1 MKRLGHIA
9 LMTRNRPALRDFY
22 VQFIGMRVI
31 YDNEHSTMVRL
42 TESEFDCGLVFI
54 DATEERPGPLS
65 QYNHL
70 GFNVA
75 DREEMAA
82 YIERARAMDIPVQ
95 GPIEDPYIGYYAF
108 FRDPDGN
115 GVELTTPEGQNRF

>member
-9 LMTRNRPALRDFY
+9 LRTRNRAALRDFY
-22 VQFIGMRVI
+22 VQFVGMRVI

-42 TESEFDCGLVFI
+42 TESEFDCGLVFM
-54 DATEERPGPLS
+54 DAPEVAAGPLVH
-65 QYNHL
+65 YNHL

-75 DREEMAA
+75 DRAEMAA
-82 YIERARAMDIPVQ
+82 FVAKAKAMGVPCE
-95 GPIEDPYIGYYAF
+95 GPFDDPYIGYYAF

-115 GVELTTPEGQNRF
+115 GVELTTPEGVNRF

>member
-9 LMTRNRPALRDFY
+9 LMTPDKAALRDFY
-22 VQFIGMRVI
+22 VQLLGMRVI

-42 TESEFDCGLVFI
+42 TDSEFDCGLVFI
-54 DATEERPGPLS
+54 EDGELSAGPLAR
-65 QYNHL
+65 YNHL

-75 DREEMAA
+75 DRAEMAA
-82 YIERARAMDIPVQ
+82 YLARAEAMGVPYQ

-108 FRDPDGN
+108 MHDPDGN
-115 GVELTTPEGQNRF
+115 GVELSTPEGVNRF

>member
-9 LMTRNRPALRDFY
+9 LMTPNKSALRDFY
-22 VQFIGMRVI
+22 VQLLGMRVV

-42 TESEFDCGLVFI
+42 TDSEYDCGLVFI
-54 DATEERPGPLS
+54 EDGALTAGPLGR
-65 QYNHL
+65 YNHL

-75 DREEMAA
+75 DRAEMAR
-82 YIERARAMDIPVQ
+82 YLARAEAMGIPYQ

-108 FRDPDGN
+108 MHDPDGN
-115 GVELTTPEGQNRF
+115 GVELSTPEGVNRF

>member
-1 MKRLGHIA
+1 
-9 LMTRNRPALRDFY
+9 
-22 VQFIGMRVI
+22 MRII

-42 TESEFDCGLVFI
+42 TDSEYDCGLVFMEAT
-54 DATEERPGPLS
+54 DARPGPLE

-75 DREEMAA
+75 DRAELAV
-82 YIERARAMDIPVQ
+82 YVERAAAMGVPCQ

-115 GVELTTPEGQNRF
+115 GVELSTPEGVNRY

>member
-1 MKRLGHIA
+1 MNRLGHIA
-9 LMTRNRPALRDFY
+9 LMTRNRAAMRDFY
-22 VQFIGMRVI
+22 VRFIGMRVI
-31 YDNEHSTMVRL
+31 YDNEHSTMLRL
-42 TESEFDCGLVFI
+42 TESPYDCGLVFM
-54 DATEERPGPLS
+54 DAKGDGDGPLGR
-65 QYNHL
+65 YNHL

-82 YIERARAMDIPVQ
+82 YIERAKAMEIPVQ
-95 GPIEDPYIGYYAF
+95 GPVEDPYIGYYAF